1 MWDDM
6 IKGGRRKVRNTI
18 FKPIDEDEVWLNA
31 SVAQRFLIEL
41 LTFSVAVVV
50 VKMPRNSPSE
60 YFLQYT
66 DLVFERLQ
74 KTALT

>member
-41 LTFSVAVVV
+41 LTTSVAIVV
-50 VKMPRNSPSE
+50 VKMPRKSPSE